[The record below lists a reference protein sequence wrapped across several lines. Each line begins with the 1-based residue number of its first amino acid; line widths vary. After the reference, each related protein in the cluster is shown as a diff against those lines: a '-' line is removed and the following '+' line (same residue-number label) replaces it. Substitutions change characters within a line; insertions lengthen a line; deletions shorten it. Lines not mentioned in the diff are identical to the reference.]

1 MFNFRLRGTMSTNK
15 AWQTPKN
22 LLVLMSVAMTIGF
35 ATWMALLNNFV
46 IEKAAFTGAEI
57 GLLQSIREIPG
68 FLAFTA
74 VFVLLILKEQ
84 TFAYLSLALLGIGV
98 AITGYLP
105 SVFGLYF
112 STFIMSVGFHY
123 YETLKQSLSLQWF
136 SIDEAPAMLGKLIAA
151 SSAASLA
158 AYSFLW
164 LAMDQLG
171 LSYRTIYLVGGSVC
185 LCLTLFTWLAFPRFK
200 SKTPQ
205 RKHLLMRKR
214 YWLYYA
220 LTFMGGARRQIF
232 TVFAGFLMVEKFGY
246 SVSDIAA
253 LFIINH
259 LFNWAFAGR
268 VGALVGRI
276 GERRALTFEYCG
288 LFCVFT
294 AYAFVNDATWAAG
307 LYVAD
312 HLFFSLAIAIK
323 TYFQKIA
330 DQADMASTASVA
342 FTINHVA
349 AVVIPALFGLVWL
362 VSPMAVFLMGSGM
375 SVLSLLLARNIPSA
389 PSAGN
394 EVLFGKV
401 PYVEGII
408 GGRKGEFCALA
419 RNQLRLLSMAGCR
432 AI

>member
-1 MFNFRLRGTMSTNK
+1 
-15 AWQTPKN
+15 
-22 LLVLMSVAMTIGF
+22 MSVAMTLGF

-57 GLLQSIREIPG
+57 GMLQSIREIPG

-84 TFAYLSLALLGIGV
+84 TFAYLSLAVMGVGITL
-98 AITGYLP
+98 TGYFP
-105 SVFGLYF
+105 SVLGLYLT
-112 STFIMSVGFHY
+112 TFIMSVGFHY
-123 YETLKQSLSLQWF
+123 YETVKQSLALQWL
-136 SIDEAPAMLGKLIAA
+136 SIEEAPVMLGRLIAA
-151 SSAASLA
+151 SSVASLV

-164 LAMDQLG
+164 LAQDHLG
-171 LSYRTIYLVGGSVC
+171 LSYKAIYAVGGGAC
-185 LCLTLFTWLAFPRFK
+185 LALTLFMWLAFPRFQAK
-200 SKTPQ
+200 VPQ

-253 LFIINH
+253 LYIVNH

-268 VGALVGRI
+268 IGALVGRI

-330 DQADMASTASVA
+330 DPADMASTAGVA
-342 FTINHVA
+342 FTINHIA
-349 AVVIPALFGLVWL
+349 AVVIPVLFGLVWL

-375 SVLSLLLARNIPSA
+375 AVISLVLARNIPRA

-394 EVLFGKV
+394 EVVFGKV
-401 PYVEGII
+401 PYIAA
-408 GGRKGEFCALA
+408 ALTT
-419 RNQLRLLSMAGCR
+419 NPN
-432 AI
+432 

>member
-164 LAMDQLG
+164 LAMEQLG
-171 LSYRTIYLVGGSVC
+171 LSYRAIYLVGGSVC
-185 LCLTLFTWLAFPRFK
+185 LCLTLLTWLAFPRFK

-268 VGALVGRI
+268 IGALVGRI

-408 GGRKGEFCALA
+408 GGR
-419 RNQLRLLSMAGCR
+419 
-432 AI
+432 

>member
-1 MFNFRLRGTMSTNK
+1 MVTKS
-15 AWQTPKN
+15 WQTPKN
-22 LLVLMSVAMTIGF
+22 LLILMSVAMTIGF

-57 GLLQSIREIPG
+57 GMLQSIREIPG

-84 TFAYLSLALLGIGV
+84 TFAYLSLALLGVGI
-98 AITGYLP
+98 ALTGYFP
-105 SVFGLYF
+105 SVLGLYF
-112 STFIMSVGFHY
+112 TTFIMSVGFHY
-123 YETLKQSLSLQWF
+123 FETVKQSLSLQWF
-136 SIDEAPAMLGKLIAA
+136 SIEEAPAMLGKLIAA
-151 SSAASLA
+151 SSIASLV

-164 LAMDQLG
+164 VAQDHLG
-171 LSYRTIYLVGGSVC
+171 LSYKAIYLVGGGTC
-185 LCLTLFTWLAFPRFK
+185 LILTAFMWLAFPRFK
-200 SKTPQ
+200 AKTIQ
-205 RKHLLMRKR
+205 RKHLLIRKR

-253 LFIINH
+253 LYIINH
-259 LFNWAFAGR
+259 LFNWAFAAR
-268 VGALVGRI
+268 IGALVGRI

-294 AYAFVNDATWAAG
+294 AYAFVSDATWAAG
-307 LYVAD
+307 LYIAD

-330 DQADMASTASVA
+330 DPADMASTAGVA
-342 FTINHVA
+342 FTINHIA
-349 AVVIPALFGLVWL
+349 AVVIPVLFGLVWL

-375 SVLSLLLARNIPSA
+375 ALISLVLARNIPLV

-394 EVLFGKV
+394 EVLVGKV
-401 PYVEGII
+401 PY
-408 GGRKGEFCALA
+408 LA
-419 RNQLRLLSMAGCR
+419 ASASQ
-432 AI
+432 

>member
-1 MFNFRLRGTMSTNK
+1 MATKS
-15 AWQTPKN
+15 WQTPKN
-22 LLVLMSVAMTIGF
+22 LLIVMSVAMTLAF

-57 GLLQSIREIPG
+57 GMLQSLREVPG

-74 VFVLLILKEQ
+74 VLVLLIIKEQ
-84 TFAYLSLALLGIGV
+84 AFAYFSLALLGIGV
-98 AITGYLP
+98 AITGYFP
-105 SVFGLYF
+105 SVIGLYL
-112 STFIMSVGFHY
+112 STFLMSVGFHY
-123 YETLKQSLSLQWF
+123 FETIKQSLSLQWL
-136 SIDEAPAMLGKLIAA
+136 SIDEAPAMLGRLIAV
-151 SSAASLA
+151 SSIASLVT
-158 AYSFLW
+158 YSFLW
-164 LAMDQLG
+164 LAESYFG
-171 LSYRTIYLVGGSVC
+171 LSYQAIYLVGGGCC
-185 LCLTLFTWLAFPRFK
+185 LLLTLFMWLGFPRFA

-205 RKHLLMRKR
+205 RKELLMRKR

-246 SVSDIAA
+246 SVSNIAA

-268 VGALVGRI
+268 IGALVGRI

-294 AYAFVNDATWAAG
+294 AYAFVDDANWAAG

-330 DQADMASTASVA
+330 DPADMASTAGVA
-342 FTINHVA
+342 FTINHIA
-349 AVVIPALFGLVWL
+349 AVIIPALFGLVWL
-362 VSPMAVFLMGSGM
+362 VSPMLVFLMGSGM
-375 SVLSLLLARNIPSA
+375 ALISLLLARNIPLA
-389 PSAGN
+389 PRAGN
-394 EVLFGKV
+394 EVVLGKV
-401 PYVEGII
+401 AYLPEG
-408 GGRKGEFCALA
+408 
-419 RNQLRLLSMAGCR
+419 AG
-432 AI
+432 

>member
-1 MFNFRLRGTMSTNK
+1 MFNFRLRETMSTNK

-171 LSYRTIYLVGGSVC
+171 LSYRAIYLVGGFVC
-185 LCLTLFTWLAFPRFK
+185 LCLTLFMWLAFPRFK

-259 LFNWAFAGR
+259 LFNWAFSGR
-268 VGALVGRI
+268 IGALVGRI

-408 GGRKGEFCALA
+408 GGR
-419 RNQLRLLSMAGCR
+419 
-432 AI
+432 

>member
-1 MFNFRLRGTMSTNK
+1 VVTKS
-15 AWQTPKN
+15 WQTPKN
-22 LLVLMSVAMTIGF
+22 LLVVMSVAMTLAF

-57 GLLQSIREIPG
+57 GMLQSLREVPG

-74 VFVLLILKEQ
+74 VLVLLIVKEQ
-84 TFAYLSLALLGIGV
+84 TFAYFSLALLGIGV
-98 AITGYLP
+98 AITGYFP
-105 SVFGLYF
+105 SVIGLYL
-112 STFIMSVGFHY
+112 STFLMSVGFHY
-123 YETLKQSLSLQWF
+123 FETIKQSLSLQWL
-136 SIDEAPAMLGKLIAA
+136 SIEEAPAMLGRLIAV
-151 SSAASLA
+151 SSIASLVT
-158 AYSFLW
+158 YSFLW
-164 LAMDQLG
+164 LAESYFG
-171 LSYRTIYLVGGSVC
+171 LSYQAIYLVGGGCC
-185 LCLTLFTWLAFPRFK
+185 LLLTLFMWLGFPRFA

-205 RKHLLMRKR
+205 RKELLMRKR

-246 SVSDIAA
+246 SVSNIAA

-268 VGALVGRI
+268 IGALVGRI

-294 AYAFVNDATWAAG
+294 AYAFVDDANWAAG

-330 DQADMASTASVA
+330 DPADMASTAGVA
-342 FTINHVA
+342 FTINHIA
-349 AVVIPALFGLVWL
+349 AVIIPALFGLVWL
-362 VSPMAVFLMGSGM
+362 VSPMLVFLMGSGM
-375 SVLSLLLARNIPSA
+375 ALMSLLLARNIPLA
-389 PSAGN
+389 PRAGN
-394 EVLFGKV
+394 EVVLGKV
-401 PYVEGII
+401 GYVAEG
-408 GGRKGEFCALA
+408 
-419 RNQLRLLSMAGCR
+419 AG
-432 AI
+432 

>member
-1 MFNFRLRGTMSTNK
+1 MLNEKDPLVVTESTVTSV
-15 AWQTPKN
+15 ATRSWQTPKN
-22 LLVLMSVAMTIGF
+22 LLILMSVAMTIGF

-46 IEKAAFTGAEI
+46 IERAAFTGAEI
-57 GLLQSIREIPG
+57 GMLQSIREIPG

-84 TFAYLSLALLGIGV
+84 TFAYLSLAIMGVGITL
-98 AITGYLP
+98 TGYFP
-105 SVFGLYF
+105 SVLGLYLT
-112 STFIMSVGFHY
+112 TFIMSVGFHY
-123 YETLKQSLSLQWF
+123 YETVKQSLALQWL
-136 SIDEAPAMLGKLIAA
+136 SIEEAPVMLGRLIAA
-151 SSAASLA
+151 SSVASLV

-164 LAMDQLG
+164 LAQDHLG
-171 LSYRTIYLVGGSVC
+171 LSYKSIYAVGGGAC
-185 LCLTLFTWLAFPRFK
+185 LALTLFMWLAFPRFNAK
-200 SKTPQ
+200 VPQ

-253 LFIINH
+253 LYIVNH

-268 VGALVGRI
+268 IGALVGRI

-330 DQADMASTASVA
+330 DPADMASTAGVA
-342 FTINHVA
+342 FTINHIA
-349 AVVIPALFGLVWL
+349 AVIIPVLFGLVWL
-362 VSPMAVFLMGSGM
+362 VSPMAVFFMGSGM
-375 SVLSLLLARNIPSA
+375 ALMSLVLARNIPRT

-401 PYVEGII
+401 
-408 GGRKGEFCALA
+408 A
-419 RNQLRLLSMAGCR
+419 S
-432 AI
+432 